1 MAVNLDSDV
10 ASGLYNASLATQ
22 AGAKSDNS
30 TLSTD
35 DFWKLIA
42 AELKYQDMS
51 NPMDNAAM
59 MEQITQMSNMSTM
72 NSMATAISN
81 FSTVINNLSSVTL
94 TTYST
99 GLLGREVTVVTKTDE
114 DGKVVETKKGIVTGV
129 DLTGATSV
137 YVDGKK
143 YELSSIM
150 AIGDVPKVD
159 TDDKT
164 DSTDKT
170 EDTDDKTDSTD
181 KTEGTDD
188 KTQALKLQS
197 ASLQL
202 QKTADTTAGVQFS
215 DRLLQEAQK
224 AQSVQFS
231 KHAARRVQE
240 RGINMTDNLL
250 NDLNQAVQKARA
262 KGARDVVIIG
272 ESGAFIVNVPNNVVV
287 TTMSGTEMKENIF
300 TNIDSA
306 VLM

>member
-1 MAVNLDSDV
+1 MAVNLNSDV

-22 AGAKSDNS
+22 AEAKSDKS

-35 DFWKLIA
+35 DFWTLIA

-114 DGKVVETKKGIVTGV
+114 EGKVVETKKGIVTGV

-188 KTQALKLQS
+188 KTQ
-197 ASLQL
+197 
-202 QKTADTTAGVQFS
+202 D
-215 DRLLQEAQK
+215 
-224 AQSVQFS
+224 S
-231 KHAARRVQE
+231 K
-240 RGINMTDNLL
+240 
-250 NDLNQAVQKARA
+250 K
-262 KGARDVVIIG
+262 
-272 ESGAFIVNVPNNVVV
+272 
-287 TTMSGTEMKENIF
+287 
-300 TNIDSA
+300 
-306 VLM
+306 

>member
-1 MAVNLDSDV
+1 MAVNLNSDV
-10 ASGLYNASLATQ
+10 AKGLYNANLATQ
-22 AGAKSDNS
+22 AEAKSDKS

-35 DFWKLIA
+35 DFWTLIA

-72 NSMATAISN
+72 NSMATAIAN

-114 DGKVVETKKGIVTGV
+114 EGKVTETKKGIVTGV

-181 KTEGTDD
+181 KTEGTGD
-188 KTQALKLQS
+188 KTQ
-197 ASLQL
+197 
-202 QKTADTTAGVQFS
+202 D
-215 DRLLQEAQK
+215 
-224 AQSVQFS
+224 S
-231 KHAARRVQE
+231 K
-240 RGINMTDNLL
+240 
-250 NDLNQAVQKARA
+250 K
-262 KGARDVVIIG
+262 
-272 ESGAFIVNVPNNVVV
+272 
-287 TTMSGTEMKENIF
+287 
-300 TNIDSA
+300 
-306 VLM
+306 

>member
-1 MAVNLDSDV
+1 MAVNLNSDV
-10 ASGLYNASLATQ
+10 AKGLFNSNLTTQ
-22 AGAKSDNS
+22 AEAKSDKS

-35 DFWKLIA
+35 DFWKLIS

-99 GLLGREVTVVTKTDE
+99 GLLGREVTVVTKTDKE
-114 DGKVVETKKGIVTGV
+114 GKVIETKKGIVTGV

-181 KTEGTDD
+181 KTEGTGD
-188 KTQALKLQS
+188 KTQ
-197 ASLQL
+197 
-202 QKTADTTAGVQFS
+202 D
-215 DRLLQEAQK
+215 
-224 AQSVQFS
+224 S
-231 KHAARRVQE
+231 K
-240 RGINMTDNLL
+240 
-250 NDLNQAVQKARA
+250 K
-262 KGARDVVIIG
+262 
-272 ESGAFIVNVPNNVVV
+272 
-287 TTMSGTEMKENIF
+287 
-300 TNIDSA
+300 
-306 VLM
+306 

>member
-1 MAVNLDSDV
+1 MAVNLNSDV
-10 ASGLYNASLATQ
+10 AKGLYNANLTTQ
-22 AGAKSDNS
+22 AEAKSDKS

-35 DFWKLIA
+35 DFWKLIS

-72 NSMATAISN
+72 NSMATAIAN

-114 DGKVVETKKGIVTGV
+114 EGKVVETKKGIVTGV

-188 KTQALKLQS
+188 KTQ
-197 ASLQL
+197 
-202 QKTADTTAGVQFS
+202 D
-215 DRLLQEAQK
+215 
-224 AQSVQFS
+224 S
-231 KHAARRVQE
+231 K
-240 RGINMTDNLL
+240 
-250 NDLNQAVQKARA
+250 K
-262 KGARDVVIIG
+262 
-272 ESGAFIVNVPNNVVV
+272 
-287 TTMSGTEMKENIF
+287 
-300 TNIDSA
+300 
-306 VLM
+306 

>member
-1 MAVNLDSDV
+1 MAVNLNSDV
-10 ASGLYNASLATQ
+10 AKGLYNANLATQ
-22 AGAKSDNS
+22 AEAKSDKS

-35 DFWKLIA
+35 DFWTLIA

-114 DGKVVETKKGIVTGV
+114 EGKVTETKKGIVTGV

-181 KTEGTDD
+181 KTEGTGD
-188 KTQALKLQS
+188 KTQ
-197 ASLQL
+197 
-202 QKTADTTAGVQFS
+202 D
-215 DRLLQEAQK
+215 
-224 AQSVQFS
+224 S
-231 KHAARRVQE
+231 K
-240 RGINMTDNLL
+240 
-250 NDLNQAVQKARA
+250 K
-262 KGARDVVIIG
+262 
-272 ESGAFIVNVPNNVVV
+272 
-287 TTMSGTEMKENIF
+287 
-300 TNIDSA
+300 
-306 VLM
+306 

>member
-1 MAVNLDSDV
+1 MAVNLNSDV
-10 ASGLYNASLATQ
+10 AKGLYNANLTTQ
-22 AGAKSDNS
+22 AEAKSDKS

-35 DFWKLIA
+35 DFWKLIS

-114 DGKVVETKKGIVTGV
+114 EGKVVETKKGIVTGV

-188 KTQALKLQS
+188 KTQ
-197 ASLQL
+197 
-202 QKTADTTAGVQFS
+202 D
-215 DRLLQEAQK
+215 
-224 AQSVQFS
+224 S
-231 KHAARRVQE
+231 K
-240 RGINMTDNLL
+240 
-250 NDLNQAVQKARA
+250 K
-262 KGARDVVIIG
+262 
-272 ESGAFIVNVPNNVVV
+272 
-287 TTMSGTEMKENIF
+287 
-300 TNIDSA
+300 
-306 VLM
+306 

>member
-1 MAVNLDSDV
+1 MAVNLDSNV
-10 ASGLYNASLATQ
+10 AQGLFNPNLTTQ
-22 AGAKSDNS
+22 AEAKSDKS

-35 DFWKLIA
+35 DFWTLIA

-72 NSMATAISN
+72 NSMATAIAN

-114 DGKVVETKKGIVTGV
+114 EGKVTETKKGIVTGV

-181 KTEGTDD
+181 KTEGTGD
-188 KTQALKLQS
+188 KTQ
-197 ASLQL
+197 
-202 QKTADTTAGVQFS
+202 D
-215 DRLLQEAQK
+215 
-224 AQSVQFS
+224 S
-231 KHAARRVQE
+231 K
-240 RGINMTDNLL
+240 
-250 NDLNQAVQKARA
+250 K
-262 KGARDVVIIG
+262 
-272 ESGAFIVNVPNNVVV
+272 
-287 TTMSGTEMKENIF
+287 
-300 TNIDSA
+300 
-306 VLM
+306 

>member
-1 MAVNLDSDV
+1 
-10 ASGLYNASLATQ
+10 
-22 AGAKSDNS
+22 
-30 TLSTD
+30 
-35 DFWKLIA
+35 
-42 AELKYQDMS
+42 
-51 NPMDNAAM
+51 
-59 MEQITQMSNMSTM
+59 MSNMSTM

-114 DGKVVETKKGIVTGV
+114 EGKVTETKKGIVTGV

-181 KTEGTDD
+181 KTEGTGD
-188 KTQALKLQS
+188 KTQ
-197 ASLQL
+197 
-202 QKTADTTAGVQFS
+202 D
-215 DRLLQEAQK
+215 
-224 AQSVQFS
+224 S
-231 KHAARRVQE
+231 K
-240 RGINMTDNLL
+240 
-250 NDLNQAVQKARA
+250 K
-262 KGARDVVIIG
+262 
-272 ESGAFIVNVPNNVVV
+272 
-287 TTMSGTEMKENIF
+287 
-300 TNIDSA
+300 
-306 VLM
+306 

>member
-1 MAVNLDSDV
+1 MAVNLNSDV
-10 ASGLYNASLATQ
+10 AKGLYNANLTTQ
-22 AGAKSDNS
+22 AEAKSDKS

-35 DFWKLIA
+35 DFWKLIS

-114 DGKVVETKKGIVTGV
+114 EGKVVETKKGIVTGV

-150 AIGDVPKVD
+150 AIGDVPKVN

-188 KTQALKLQS
+188 KTQ
-197 ASLQL
+197 
-202 QKTADTTAGVQFS
+202 D
-215 DRLLQEAQK
+215 
-224 AQSVQFS
+224 S
-231 KHAARRVQE
+231 K
-240 RGINMTDNLL
+240 
-250 NDLNQAVQKARA
+250 K
-262 KGARDVVIIG
+262 
-272 ESGAFIVNVPNNVVV
+272 
-287 TTMSGTEMKENIF
+287 
-300 TNIDSA
+300 
-306 VLM
+306 

>member
-1 MAVNLDSDV
+1 MAVNLNSDV
-10 ASGLYNASLATQ
+10 GKGLFNSNLTTQ
-22 AGAKSDNS
+22 AEAKSDKS

-35 DFWKLIA
+35 DFWKLIS

-99 GLLGREVTVVTKTDE
+99 GLLGREVTVVTKTDKE
-114 DGKVVETKKGIVTGV
+114 GKVIETKKGIVTGV

-188 KTQALKLQS
+188 KTQ
-197 ASLQL
+197 
-202 QKTADTTAGVQFS
+202 D
-215 DRLLQEAQK
+215 
-224 AQSVQFS
+224 S
-231 KHAARRVQE
+231 K
-240 RGINMTDNLL
+240 
-250 NDLNQAVQKARA
+250 K
-262 KGARDVVIIG
+262 
-272 ESGAFIVNVPNNVVV
+272 
-287 TTMSGTEMKENIF
+287 
-300 TNIDSA
+300 
-306 VLM
+306 

>member
-1 MAVNLDSDV
+1 MAVNLNSDV
-10 ASGLYNASLATQ
+10 AKGLFNSNLTTQ
-22 AGAKSDNS
+22 AEAKSDKS

-35 DFWKLIA
+35 DFWKLIS

-72 NSMATAISN
+72 NSMATAIAN

-99 GLLGREVTVVTKTDE
+99 GLLGRGVTVVTKTDE
-114 DGKVVETKKGIVTGV
+114 EGKVTETKKGIVTGV

-181 KTEGTDD
+181 KTEGTGD
-188 KTQALKLQS
+188 KTQ
-197 ASLQL
+197 
-202 QKTADTTAGVQFS
+202 D
-215 DRLLQEAQK
+215 
-224 AQSVQFS
+224 S
-231 KHAARRVQE
+231 K
-240 RGINMTDNLL
+240 
-250 NDLNQAVQKARA
+250 K
-262 KGARDVVIIG
+262 
-272 ESGAFIVNVPNNVVV
+272 
-287 TTMSGTEMKENIF
+287 
-300 TNIDSA
+300 
-306 VLM
+306 

>member
-1 MAVNLDSDV
+1 MAVNLNSDV
-10 ASGLYNASLATQ
+10 AKGLYNANLTTQ
-22 AGAKSDNS
+22 AEAKSDKS

-35 DFWKLIA
+35 DFWKLIS

-114 DGKVVETKKGIVTGV
+114 EGKVTETKKGIVTGV

-188 KTQALKLQS
+188 KTQ
-197 ASLQL
+197 
-202 QKTADTTAGVQFS
+202 D
-215 DRLLQEAQK
+215 
-224 AQSVQFS
+224 S
-231 KHAARRVQE
+231 K
-240 RGINMTDNLL
+240 
-250 NDLNQAVQKARA
+250 K
-262 KGARDVVIIG
+262 
-272 ESGAFIVNVPNNVVV
+272 
-287 TTMSGTEMKENIF
+287 
-300 TNIDSA
+300 
-306 VLM
+306 